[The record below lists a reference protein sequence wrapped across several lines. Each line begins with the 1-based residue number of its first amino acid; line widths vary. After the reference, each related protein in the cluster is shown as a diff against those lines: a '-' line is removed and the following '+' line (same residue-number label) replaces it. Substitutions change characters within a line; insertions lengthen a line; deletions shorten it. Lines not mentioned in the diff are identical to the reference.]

1 MRHVFILLGIYAVGL
16 ALTLFGAYI
25 DADAPNPSKLSFG
38 LEIFCMSVIVFGL
51 LTSIFYTLFFSFKLI
66 KQAMERRLA

>member
-25 DADAPNPSKLSFG
+25 DTDAPNPSKLSFG

-51 LTSIFYTLFFSFKLI
+51 LTSIFYALFFSFKLI
-66 KQAMERRLA
+66 KQLMERRLA